1 MSHSEINQLEKI
13 TGSSP
18 EAKSLDITQQ
28 NIEQLKQLFPEVFSE
43 NKIDFESLKAVLGEA
58 VDDSAERYNFT
69 WNGKNKARQIAQ
81 TPSTG
86 TLRPCK
92 QESINWDT
100 TENLFIEGDNL
111 EVLKLLQKSYHK
123 KVKMIYIDPPYNTG
137 KDFVYKDNFQDNIK
151 NYLEQTGQ
159 VDTDG
164 NKLSTN
170 SDTSG
175 RYHSDWLNMIYPRLK
190 LARNLLR
197 DDGVI
202 FVSIGDD
209 EQSNLKKVCDD
220 IFGEFNLLGQF
231 IWNTEGNTDNQYKV
245 KVNHEYVIAYY
256 KNINY
261 SDAAVGHVIDPN
273 TPESSNLWK
282 GFADNNINKNNS
294 ANPPSII
301 ELPAGFPSSET
312 SLFYKKKDVD
322 NAFFDIAYRDK
333 YISEKLKEEYNLEA
347 KSGLPVK
354 LDDMVIENGV
364 LVKPCRIFVGVA
376 NKNKLLE
383 FISNGMTEIPDEN
396 GEMIS
401 FYINV
406 NAGVRYRKHREKAR
420 NILSVLRGFGT
431 TEKNKTILKK
441 QGVYFDYP
449 KPYKL
454 IEYLLQIG
462 CGNEDGLVLDF
473 FAGSSTTAHSLMRLN
488 ATDGGRRKFILVQL
502 PEPVDPNSEA
512 AKSGFKMIS
521 DVSKLRIK
529 QVPKLIA
536 EEITPKDYD
545 TGFKVLKLDETN
557 IRPWDANFDNLEQVL
572 QQATK
577 SIKYGRS
584 SEDVLYEI
592 FLKYG
597 YDLTTP
603 VKTETVNGKIVY
615 IVGVGALI
623 VCLDDDITAEVVEG
637 IAKLKEKLDPE
648 TTQVVFKDAGFAD
661 SNVKTNAIQILK
673 QAGID
678 DVKSI

>member
-1 MSHSEINQLEKI
+1 MEKI
-13 TGSSP
+13 TAASAES
-18 EAKSLDITQQ
+18 KSLDITAQ
-28 NIEQLKQLFPEVFSE
+28 NIEQLKALFPDVVSE
-43 NKIDFESLKAVLGEA
+43 GKIDFDALRVVLGEA
-58 VDDSAERYNFT
+58 IDDSAERYNFT

-92 QESINWDT
+92 AESVNWDT

-137 KDFVYKDNFQDNIK
+137 KDFVYKDNFHNNIQ

-159 VDTDG
+159 VDSDG
-164 NKLSTN
+164 YKLSTN
-170 SDTSG
+170 TDTSG

-209 EQSNLKKVCDD
+209 EQSNLKKICDD
-220 IFGEFNLLGQF
+220 IFGEGNLLGQF

-256 KNINY
+256 KNISF
-261 SDAAVGHVIDPN
+261 SDLAIGHVIDPN
-273 TPESSNLWK
+273 TPEDSNLWK
-282 GFADNNINKNNS
+282 GFADNNINKNNP

-301 ELPAGFPSSET
+301 ELPAGFPSSEL
-312 SLFYKKKDVD
+312 SLFYKKKDID
-322 NAFFDIAYRDK
+322 ERFFEIAYKDK
-333 YISEKLKEEYNLEA
+333 YISEKLKIDYDLEP

-354 LDDMVIENGV
+354 LDDMVVENGV

-383 FISNGMTEIPDEN
+383 FIKNGMKEVPDDN

-406 NAGVRYRKHREKAR
+406 NAGVRYRKQRERAR

-431 TEKNKTILKK
+431 TEKNKTMLKK

-449 KPYKL
+449 KPYQL

-462 CGNEDGLVLDF
+462 CENENGIVLDF
-473 FAGSSTTAHSLMRLN
+473 FAGSSTTAHSLMKLN
-488 ATDGGRRKFILVQL
+488 SSDGGKRKFILVQL

-512 AKSGFKMIS
+512 AKSGFKMVS
-521 DVSKLRIK
+521 EVSKLRII
-529 QVPKLIA
+529 QAPKLIA
-536 EEITPKDYD
+536 EETTPNHYD
-545 TGFKVLKLDETN
+545 SGFKVLKLDKSN
-557 IRPWDANFDNLEQVL
+557 LHPWEADFDNLEQSL
-572 QQATK
+572 LSANE
-577 SIKYGRS
+577 SIKTDRTA
-584 SEDVLYEI
+584 EDVLYEI
-592 FLKYG
+592 LLKYG
-597 YDLTTP
+597 IELTVP
-603 VKTETVNGKIVY
+603 VEQATVNGKQVF
-615 IVGVGALI
+615 VVGAGALL
-623 VCLDDDITAEVVEG
+623 VCLDDEITTEVVEG
-637 IAKLKEKLDPE
+637 IAKLKHKLDPE

-661 SNVKTNAIQILK
+661 SVVKTNAIQILK